1 MNENTIEKVDKAIK
15 AVDDLCDHCSMCS
28 PDCAI
33 AIAKRALQGLKYD
46 LQSYA
51 NYLDKHKHD

>member
-1 MNENTIEKVDKAIK
+1 MDTIEKIDKAIQ

-33 AIAKRALQGLKYD
+33 AVARRALQGLKYD
-46 LQSYA
+46 MQSYA
-51 NYLDKHKHD
+51 ASLKQDKHNQ